1 MRYSMG
7 EERRTALRNYA
18 AGEVQGQNIMGK
30 LFYGIFIAGIIVTIV
45 TSLMRAIQNFKNG
58 RKK

>member
-1 MRYSMG
+1 MG